1 MRIDSLRDI
10 ERAIYKQRVGDRVT
24 LILELGQQQQRVEL
38 ELEGRG
44 VEVGRSNFAVSS
56 VICYVLKMRKGEAAS

>member
-1 MRIDSLRDI
+1 M
-10 ERAIYKQRVGDRVT
+10 
-24 LILELGQQQQRVEL
+24 ELGMGLEQWVEL
-38 ELEGRG
+38 ELEVRR